1 MKRAGFIISLASNGL
16 EAIDALEKSES
27 EGSGESSSQK
37 FDVILVSVLL
47 HTFILVVTKFS

>member
-1 MKRAGFIISLASNGL
+1 MKRAGFINSLASNGL

-27 EGSGESSSQK
+27 EGFGESSSQK

-47 HTFILVVTKFS
+47 YTFIFVLTELS